1 MKTFLQVIICII
13 VGSGIGYGL
22 GILSNNNKEPEII
35 EKIIE
40 VPVIKATTPEQ
51 IRTKINSLIKKHDE
65 LYPRKLDYI
74 SIVDLVSS
82 KKINYVFEEK
92 EESSISYEE
101 NE

>member
-22 GILSNNNKEPEII
+22 GILSSNKEPEII

-74 SIVDLVSS
+74 SIVDLVNS
-82 KKINYVFEEK
+82 KKIKYVFEEK